1 MKKGLVMI
9 TMMVVLLLFSA
20 NLCAASNDIDYVGKD
35 MDLKEGEMGIVSVG
49 DDDDYVGKDMDL
61 KEGEAGIISIEDPT
75 DYVGK
80 DLELEEG
87 ECGIISIDEGD
98 ADGSSRGFIPYVY
111 GGAFLMLAASGIVVL
126 RMKKAK

>member
-1 MKKGLVMI
+1 MKKGLAMI
-9 TMMVVLLLFSA
+9 TMMVVLLMFSA

-35 MDLKEGEMGIVSVG
+35 L
-49 DDDDYVGKDMDL
+49 DL

-87 ECGIISIDEGD
+87 ECGIISIGEGD
-98 ADGSSRGFIPYVY
+98 ADGSSRGFTPYVY
-111 GGAFLMLAASGIVVL
+111 GGAFLMLATSGIVVL
-126 RMKKAK
+126 RLKKAK